1 MIDWD
6 APDAEPDAVPPHP
19 LLARPIVT
27 LRTMDDCL
35 KLIDEYEA
43 AYQEACTAWAR
54 LHTEYIHM
62 KERAENAAALAAN
75 YEFLYERTGG
85 ARELDDHNP

>member
-1 MIDWD
+1 MSIWD
-6 APDAEPDAVPPHP
+6 EPEPDFVKPHP
-19 LLARPIVT
+19 LLERPIVT
-27 LRTMDDCL
+27 LRTMADCL
-35 KLIDEYEA
+35 RLIDEYER